1 MYVCMYVCTYMYY
14 MCTHTSHMYQR
25 IRQIYVCNKCAM
37 CTHVKGVGIQLCNY
51 LIDKHSPKVSANG
64 MDELTS
70 PTRQSKASPPS
81 IVVASIQRQ
90 ID

>member
-1 MYVCMYVCTYMYY
+1 MWNVEKMANQLLCVY
-14 MCTHTSHMYQR
+14 
-25 IRQIYVCNKCAM
+25 
-37 CTHVKGVGIQLCNY
+37 THVKGVGIQLCNY
-51 LIDKHSPKVSANG
+51 LIDNHSPKVSANG